1 MKELTNFATY
11 IKNIMESTPTLDV
24 KSAREIVIA
33 INDFLYTT
41 HSGIGT
47 VDVLG
52 QTFDYFSE
60 FHKFW
65 HDNYIDILDCKID
78 DVACE
83 HVADSL
89 HGIYVLTDGKAF
101 SEIWDTC
108 GLTNDEVCRVR
119 LFTANQDFRSSLKFD
134 SLAKIYSSD
143 PSIFDEDI
151 IIADPD
157 KFVVAVGLADKSQSD
172 KRSKYA
178 SSIASFIK
186 KYDCEPIDI
195 IKHFDND
202 VFKLRQAL
210 IECNAGYGN
219 KKADMFIRDMVV
231 LGVWS
236 NVKGF
241 ESIDVASDVNTMKVA
256 LRTGIITTAIPL
268 LSSFLDIF
276 CYQYAYIEQM
286 NAVAW
291 RRVWEIWKKKYPEN
305 SPSSPSLLDFFV
317 YKVVGKEFCK
327 DSLAVFQCEKYS
339 HTFRWHSGRNRT
351 CQVCYKNGEKGVK
364 AYVIAKLCP
373 CGDLEGEVAILQTD
387 FVKQLPK
394 NKKFKECPFGNI
406 CNAHKNLLPPK
417 SISILGATGWQSAYT
432 KTGDGGGGLM
442 A

>member
-1 MKELTNFATY
+1 MDALTQFGNS
-11 IKNIMESTPTLDV
+11 IRLIMESKPALDI
-24 KSAREIVIA
+24 SGAREIVRL

-41 HSGIGT
+41 HNGIGKIEA
-47 VDVLG
+47 LG

-65 HDNYIDILDCKID
+65 HNNYSKILDCKIED
-78 DVACE
+78 ENCKK
-83 HVADSL
+83 VADAL
-89 HGIYVLTDGKAF
+89 HNIYVITNGKAF

-108 GLTNDEVCRVR
+108 GLANDQVCRVR
-119 LFTANQDFRSSLKFD
+119 MFTANQDFRGSLKFGP
-134 SLAKIYSSD
+134 LAERYSSD

-151 IIADPD
+151 IIASPE
-157 KFVVAVGLADKSQSD
+157 KFISAVGLTDKSQSD

-178 SSIASFIK
+178 SAIASFVK
-186 KYDCEPIDI
+186 DHDCAPIDI
-195 IKHFDND
+195 INCFDND
-202 VFKLRQAL
+202 VSKLRQAL
-210 IECNAGYGN
+210 IDRNTGYGN

-231 LGVWS
+231 LGIWN

-276 CYQYAYIEQM
+276 CDQYTFIEQK
-286 NAVAW
+286 NAAAW
-291 RRVWEIWKKKYPEN
+291 RRVWEIWRNKYPQE
-305 SPSSPSLLDFFV
+305 SPLSPSLLDFFV

-327 DSLAVFQCEKYS
+327 DSLAIFQCDNDT
-339 HTFRWHSGRNRT
+339 HTFRWHSARNRT
-351 CQVCYKNGEKGVK
+351 CQVCYANGIKGVK
-364 AYVIAKLCP
+364 ASVIRKTYP
-373 CGDLEGEVAILQTD
+373 CSDTEGEIAILQTD
-387 FVKQLPK
+387 FVKSLP
-394 NKKFKECPFGNI
+394 NDKKIKACPFSKI
-406 CNAHKNLLPPK
+406 CNEHKNLLPPK

>member
-1 MKELTNFATY
+1 MKELNDFATC
-11 IKNIMESTPTLDV
+11 IKRIMESKPTLDID
-24 KSAREIVIA
+24 SAREIVRS

-41 HSGIGT
+41 HDGIGSVT
-47 VDVLG
+47 VLG
-52 QTFDYFSE
+52 QTFEYFSE

-65 HDNYIDILDCKID
+65 HENYIDILDCKIND
-78 DVACE
+78 EVCE
-83 HVADSL
+83 RVADAL
-89 HGIYVLTDGKAF
+89 HDIFILTKGKAF

-108 GLTNDEVCRVR
+108 GLANDQVCRVR
-119 LFTANQDFRSSLKFD
+119 MFTANQDFRGSLKFGF
-134 SLAKIYSSD
+134 LAERYSSD

-151 IIADPD
+151 IIASPE
-157 KFVVAVGLADKSQSD
+157 KFISAVGLTDKSQSD

-178 SSIASFIK
+178 SAIASFVK
-186 KYDCEPIDI
+186 KHKCTPIDI
-195 IKHFDND
+195 INSFDND
-202 VFKLRQAL
+202 VSKLRQAL
-210 IECNAGYGN
+210 IDCNAGYGN

-231 LGVWS
+231 LGIWN

-286 NAVAW
+286 NAAAW
-291 RRVWEIWKKKYPEN
+291 RRVWEIWRNKHPQE
-305 SPSSPSLLDFFV
+305 SPISPSLLDFFV

-327 DSLAVFQCEKYS
+327 ESLAVFHCDIHD
-339 HTFRWHSGRNRT
+339 HTFRWHSSRNRT
-351 CQVCYKNGEKGVK
+351 CQVCYANGIKGVK
-364 AYVIAKLCP
+364 ASIIGKVYP
-373 CGDLEGEVAILQTD
+373 CSDTEGEVAILQTD
-387 FVKQLPK
+387 FVKSLPDD
-394 NKKFKECPFGNI
+394 KKLKACPFSKI
-406 CNAHKNLLPPK
+406 CNKHKNLLPPK

>member
-1 MKELTNFATY
+1 MELKPA
-11 IKNIMESTPTLDV
+11 LDIYG
-24 KSAREIVIA
+24 AREIVRL

-41 HSGIGT
+41 HYGIGT
-47 VDVLG
+47 IEALG

-65 HDNYIDILDCKID
+65 HENYIDILECKID

-83 HVADSL
+83 RVADAL
-89 HGIYVLTDGKAF
+89 HSIYVLTDGSAF

-108 GLTNDEVCRVR
+108 GLANDEICRIR
-119 LFTANQDFRSSLKFD
+119 LFTANQDFRGSLKFEA
-134 SLAKIYSSD
+134 LAKIYRSD
-143 PSIFDEDI
+143 PSVFDEDI
-151 IIADPD
+151 IIADPAR
-157 KFVVAVGLADKSQSD
+157 FIISVGLADKSQSD

-178 SSIASFIK
+178 ASIASFIK
-186 KYDCEPIDI
+186 SHDCAPIDI
-195 IKHFDND
+195 IKCFDND
-202 VFKLRQAL
+202 VYKLRQAL

-231 LGVWS
+231 LGIWPK
-236 NVKGF
+236 VKCF

-256 LRTGIITTAIPL
+256 LRTGIITTVIPL

-286 NAVAW
+286 NAAAW
-291 RRVWEIWKKKYPEN
+291 RRVWEIWKQKYPEE

-317 YKVVGKEFCK
+317 YKVVGKDFCK
-327 DSLAVFQCEKYS
+327 DSLAIFQCEKYN
-339 HTFRWHSGRNRT
+339 HIFRWHTSRNRT
-351 CQVCYKNGEKGVK
+351 CQLCYKNGEKGIK
-364 AYVIAKLCP
+364 ASVIAKVCP
-373 CGDLEGEVAILQTD
+373 CCDSEGELAIIETD

-394 NKKFKECPFGNI
+394 NKQLKECPFSNI